1 MASPLEDYALLGD
14 TESAA
19 LVSAQGSVDWL
30 CLPRFDSPACFAA
43 LLGTP
48 DHGRWLLAPA
58 DGRRCT
64 SRAYRDGGL
73 VLETRFETASGAVT
87 VVDCMPPR
95 DGSPDL
101 VRVVRGESGR
111 VDMRMELVIRFD
123 YGSIQPWVR
132 KIDGRTCAVGGPDAL
147 CLSTPVKV
155 HGEDMRTV
163 ARFSVGQGDQVPFVL
178 SWYPSHQPVPPVVEP
193 FAALDGAD
201 RWWREWAAKGSYQG
215 EWKEAV
221 QRSLC
226 VLKALTFEPTGAV
239 LAAPTTSLPEDLGGE
254 RNWDYR
260 FSWLRDATFTLDALL
275 ASGYT
280 DEARAWRN
288 WLLRAVAGDPADLQI
303 MYGVSGERRLPELE
317 LPWLAGYEGSAP
329 VRVGNA
335 ASAQFQLDV
344 YGEVLDSLHQA
355 RKVGIDN
362 KEPAW
367 DLQRAL
373 LHNLERVWQQPDEGL
388 WEVRSG
394 RQHFT
399 HSKVMAWVALDRAVS
414 GVEHFGLSGPVD
426 QWRRLRAEIHD
437 DVCSK
442 GFDAERNTF
451 VQHYGSKNLDASLLM
466 LPLVSFL
473 PPDDPRIRGTVEAI
487 ESELVVDGFVR
498 RYNTEST
505 EDGLAGDEGAFLMC
519 TFWLA
524 DCLHLLGRHHD
535 ACDLF
540 ERLLDL
546 RNDVGLLSEEYD
558 VGAKRLVG
566 NFPQAFS
573 HVALINS
580 AGTLSKV
587 EHPAQERRG

>member
-73 VLETRFETASGAVT
+73 VLETRFETAGGAVT
-87 VVDCMPPR
+87 VIDCMPPR

-101 VRVVRGESGR
+101 VRLVRGESGR

-147 CLSTPVKV
+147 CLTTPVKV
-155 HGEDMRTV
+155 HGEDMRSV
-163 ARFSVGQGDQVPFVL
+163 AHFSVGEGDQVPFVL
-178 SWYPSHQPVPPVVEP
+178 SWYPSHQPMPPVVEP
-193 FAALDGAD
+193 YAAVEGAD
-201 RWWREWAAKGSYQG
+201 RWWREWAAKGRYQG
-215 EWKEAV
+215 GWNEAV
-221 QRSLC
+221 QRSLS
-226 VLKALTFEPTGAV
+226 VLKALTFEPTGAI

-280 DEARAWRN
+280 DEAMAWRN

-317 LPWLAGYEGSAP
+317 LPWLPGYEGSAP

-344 YGEVLDSLHQA
+344 YGEVLDSLHQS
-355 RKVGIDN
+355 RKVGIDT
-362 KEPAW
+362 EAPAW

-373 LHNLERVWQQPDEGL
+373 VGNLEQVWREPDEGL
-388 WEVRSG
+388 WEVRGG

-414 GVEHFGLSGPVD
+414 AVERFGLDGPLD
-426 QWRRLRAEIHD
+426 RWRALRAQIHD
-437 DVCSK
+437 EVCVK

-451 VQHYGSKNLDASLLM
+451 VQHYGSTDLDASLLM

-487 ESELVVDGFVR
+487 EAELVVDGFVH
-498 RYNTEST
+498 RYDAGST
-505 EDGLAGDEGAFLMC
+505 EDGLSGDEGAFLMC
-519 TFWLA
+519 SFWLA

-535 ACDLF
+535 ACELF
-540 ERLLDL
+540 ERLLSL

-558 VGAKRLVG
+558 VRAKRLVG

-573 HVALINS
+573 HVALIHS
-580 AGTLSKV
+580 AGTLSRV
-587 EHPAQERRG
+587 EHPAQECRG